1 MSRRLRPNIPDR
13 AVLCDDDPLRLDIA
27 AALAFPDG
35 SMSVA
40 SLRRE
45 RDRGRLTVERI
56 GGKDY
61 TTLRFIREMREK
73 CRLAPSPRDC
83 GSDPHNEIRR
93 GALHTQP
100 HGSSL
105 TEIAVAAAKSQLEQI
120 AKTKPKNASPPT
132 LLKSTRHRRHR

>member
-1 MSRRLRPNIPDR
+1 MG
-13 AVLCDDDPLRLDIA
+13 DDDPLRLDIA
-27 AALAFPDG
+27 AALAFPDS
-35 SMSVA
+35 SMTVA

-45 RDRGRLTVERI
+45 RDRGRLTMERI

-83 GSDPHNEIRR
+83 GSDLRNEIRR

-120 AKTKPKNASPPT
+120 ARTKPNKHSDTT
-132 LLKSTRHRRHR
+132 LLKSTRQRRHR